1 MQCETYNAQTYVL
14 IMLSLFSVDTLDLR
28 MQGKKLYLPGITEMF
43 VETMDDIQTIMN
55 VGDKNRS
62 TAATKMN
69 STRSV
74 QMETA

>member
-1 MQCETYNAQTYVL
+1 
-14 IMLSLFSVDTLDLR
+14 

-43 VETMDDIQTIMN
+43 VETMDDVQTIMN

-69 STRSV
+69 STRLV
-74 QMETA
+74 

>member
-1 MQCETYNAQTYVL
+1 MYVL
-14 IMLSLFSVDTLDLR
+14 MHSLFSVETLDLR

-43 VETMDDIQTIMN
+43 VETMDDVQTIMN

-69 STRSV
+69 STRLV
-74 QMETA
+74 

>member
-1 MQCETYNAQTYVL
+1 
-14 IMLSLFSVDTLDLR
+14 
-28 MQGKKLYLPGITEMF
+28 MQGKKMYLPGITKMF
-43 VETMDDIQTIMN
+43 VETMDDIQTIMT

-74 QMETA
+74 CAENSNEIHEHCQSCFSPK

>member
-1 MQCETYNAQTYVL
+1 MYVL
-14 IMLSLFSVDTLDLR
+14 MHSLFSVETLDLR

-43 VETMDDIQTIMN
+43 VETMDDVQTVMN

-69 STRSV
+69 STRLV
-74 QMETA
+74 